1 MKELAGQIAII
12 TGGAGYIGSTIA
24 KKFAAEGAQAVIL
37 MDVRKEPLEAV
48 KAQLESMGTQVRTY
62 ALDLKE
68 YAAVEKAVREIHG
81 QFGKIDILVTC
92 AGGSA
97 REKMKPF
104 IEQDISVLHDVIDMN
119 LYGALHPIRAVAPL
133 MVERKYG
140 KIVNIDSAVG
150 VLGLPGCL
158 DYGSAKAG
166 VIGMT
171 RTLAMELGYHNINVN
186 CISPGPVLRPGVPCP
201 DEKAYARRVSFFER
215 KCVAEDIAEAVYFM
229 TLPSSSYIQGQN
241 LCVDGGRTMC
251 LKGECVS

>member
-1 MKELAGQIAII
+1 MQELAGQIAIV

-24 KKFAAEGAQAVIL
+24 RKFASEGAAGIIL

-48 KAQLESMGTQVRTY
+48 RKQLEETGTQVRTY
-62 ALDLKE
+62 ALDLKD
-68 YAAVEKAVREIHG
+68 YSAVEKAVQEVNAE
-81 QFGKIDILVTC
+81 FGKIDILVTC

-97 REKMKPF
+97 REKMRPF
-104 IEQDISVLHDVIDMN
+104 IEQDLSVLHDVIDMN

-133 MVERKYG
+133 MVARKYG
-140 KIVNIDSAVG
+140 KIVNIGSAVG
-150 VLGLPGCL
+150 VVGLPGCL
-158 DYGSAKAG
+158 DYGAAKAG

-229 TLPSSSYIQGQN
+229 TQPGSSYINGQN

-251 LKGECVS
+251 LKGECYS

>member
-1 MKELAGQIAII
+1 MSKLAEHIAIV

-24 KKFAAEGAQAVIL
+24 RKFASEGAEAVIL
-37 MDVRKEPLEAV
+37 FDLREEPLKQVASE
-48 KAQLESMGTQVRTY
+48 LEKMGTKVRTF
-62 ALDLKE
+62 ALDLTDYDAVKK
-68 YAAVEKAVREIHG
+68 AVESVHSE
-81 QFGKIDILVTC
+81 FGKIDILVTC

-104 IEQDISVLHDVIDMN
+104 ISQDMSVLHDIIDMN
-119 LYGALHPIRAVAPL
+119 LYGALHPIHAVAPL

-140 KIVNIDSAVG
+140 KIVTIGSAVG
-150 VLGLPGCL
+150 VVGLPGCL
-158 DYGSAKAG
+158 DYGAAKAG

-215 KCVAEDIAEAVYFM
+215 KCVAEDIAEAVFYM
-229 TLPSSSYIQGQN
+229 TQKESSYINGQN

-251 LKGECVS
+251 LKGECIS